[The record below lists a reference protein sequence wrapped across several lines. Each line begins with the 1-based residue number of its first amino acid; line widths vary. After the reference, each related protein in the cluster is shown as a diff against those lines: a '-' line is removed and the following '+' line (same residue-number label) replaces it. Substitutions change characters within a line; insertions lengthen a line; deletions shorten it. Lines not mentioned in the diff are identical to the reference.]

1 MIAAMDYPFR
11 GEFSVSE
18 EAFEIIDERLMS
30 IPAAK

>member
-1 MIAAMDYPFR
+1 MDYPFR

-18 EAFEIIDERLMS
+18 AAFEIIYERLMS